1 LWIWILLRH
10 GSKLFDILFEKRS
23 NNLKD
28 YKETLATMTNTLA
41 RRDINKK
48 CEDRNKKRKKEKRF
62 KVKK

>member
-1 LWIWILLRH
+1 
-10 GSKLFDILFEKRS
+10 
-23 NNLKD
+23 
-28 YKETLATMTNTLA
+28 MTNTLA